1 MGNGQAVLEETLAV
15 FPSAQAG
22 VFSLKPR
29 LRSCE
34 TVIPLVDRAAAEKNP
49 ICHSAAQKAVL
60 RVVLRACC
68 LKLSDPGDLRAGN
81 NYKLATYSPGVRKQ
95 GWEAAVESS

>member
-34 TVIPLVDRAAAEKNP
+34 TVIPLMDRAAVEKNP
-49 ICHSAAQKAVL
+49 VCHSAAQKVVL
-60 RVVLRACC
+60 GVVLR
-68 LKLSDPGDLRAGN
+68 
-81 NYKLATYSPGVRKQ
+81 
-95 GWEAAVESS
+95 ESLLFKTE